1 MAEFT
6 AINTQEEFDE
16 RIKDRLG
23 RERATLTK
31 QFEEKYADYDQIKK
45 DKDALSSQIEELQK
59 TAKENAEKA
68 EGLETQLAEANKK
81 ASDLELENLRTNIA
95 LDKGLPMELRGRLH
109 GTTKEELEKDA
120 DDLKG
125 IFAAQNRK
133 DLPGFQPDGGS
144 DDYGS
149 TGNVNK
155 DRAMKKFE
163 KSLEIINE

>member
-59 TAKENAEKA
+59 TAKENAEK
-68 EGLETQLAEANKK
+68 Q
-81 ASDLELENLRTNIA
+81 
-95 LDKGLPMELRGRLH
+95 
-109 GTTKEELEKDA
+109 KDS
-120 DDLKG
+120 KH
-125 IFAAQNRK
+125 
-133 DLPGFQPDGGS
+133 S
-144 DDYGS
+144 
-149 TGNVNK
+149 
-155 DRAMKKFE
+155 
-163 KSLEIINE
+163 